1 MTEDVQMKDA
11 NAEPEK
17 KEETTEKKEP
27 VDQFFELKKVLIL
40 MEKGANEK
48 DFRTCASLTK

>member
-1 MTEDVQMKDA
+1 MTDVEMKDA